1 MSTDDEYR
9 EIVNELSLFSFTLK
23 IHLYYV
29 VN

>member
-1 MSTDDEYR
+1 MQTDNKYR
-9 EIVNELSLFSFTLK
+9 ETVNELSLFSFARE